1 MGRTVVTRTPHRE
14 VGVVNPAWLLDHEVE
29 HESHLERRFIIA
41 ALACPVVVDIIHQ
54 PLTLSLMA
62 LADAKPQTYT
72 PDFKVRLRDG
82 TVIIIEVKPQKFVE
96 KHAAKLGQ
104 AEQLVRADGYRFL
117 IVTDE
122 HIDGNDLAAR
132 SMLLMRYGRLQF
144 SDADAKAHLDQLRD
158 ACQGSA
164 SVHQLVSRGLS
175 QEAIWN
181 MVARHKCRVPADF
194 SIDADQTITTTDVQE
209 DCHDYFRAW
218 FGIASR

>member
-1 MGRTVVTRTPHRE
+1 MGRKVVTRAPHRE

-41 ALACPVVVDIIHQ
+41 ALACPVLVDIVHQ
-54 PLTLSLMA
+54 PLTLTLPA
-62 LADAKPQTYT
+62 LAGTQPQTYT

-82 TVIIIEVKPQKFVE
+82 TVIIIEVKPQKFVD
-96 KHAAKLGQ
+96 KHASTLQQ

-122 HIDGNDLAAR
+122 HIDGNELAAR

-144 SDADAKAHLDQLRD
+144 SDADAKAHLDLLRD
-158 ACQGSA
+158 ACQGTA
-164 SVHQLVSRGLS
+164 YVHQLVSRGLS

-194 SIDADQTITTTDVQE
+194 SIDADQIITTTDVQE